1 MYRVLKYDRWMSFVF
16 AHKDPEFWH
25 LIIDTAESCGFEYI
39 GAAPKK
45 MVKQVSKNASIHL
58 QFYQVN

>member
-1 MYRVLKYDRWMSFVF
+1 MYRVLKYDRWLSFVF

-39 GAAPKK
+39 GAVPQKTD
-45 MVKQVSKNASIHL
+45 KQVSRKDKIHL
-58 QFYQVN
+58 LYYPGS